1 MPRFEDNVL
10 NNNSTGNRKIS
21 ITVHRKGKPVAEE
34 NSTEAFAETEALEP
48 QDLIKVEKEFLEINA
63 LQNNIIKVEK
73 EFLEINTLQ
82 NNIIENK
89 NSSIFGIITDIRGLP
104 LEDAVVQLRILIDGS
119 YRTIS
124 ELQSNNN
131 GEYLFANLPIGL
143 YSLTIYKDGFINYQS
158 RNINITFG
166 ESIGLN
172 ISLQDDL
179 RNQLGSIH
187 GTIRD
192 EATNLPLENI
202 LVALYS
208 IVNNHQ
214 LLKDSTITNGEGRYA
229 FSLIPPGN
237 YVIKA
242 TAFRKEEG

>member
-10 NNNSTGNRKIS
+10 NNNNSTGNRKIS
-21 ITVHRKGKPVAEE
+21 ITVHRKGKPVADE
-34 NSTEAFAETEALEP
+34 NSTEALAGTEALEP
-48 QDLIKVEKEFLEINA
+48 QNLIKVEKEFLEINA
-63 LQNNIIKVEK
+63 LQNN
-73 EFLEINTLQ
+73 TT
-82 NNIIENK
+82 ENK

-104 LEDAVVQLRILIDGS
+104 LEDAVVQLRLLRDGS
-119 YRTIS
+119 YRTIG
-124 ELQSNNN
+124 EVQSNNK
-131 GEYLFANLPIGL
+131 GEYLFADLPIGL

-158 RNINITFG
+158 TNINITFR

-172 ISLQDDL
+172 IILQYDL

-214 LLKDSTITNGEGRYA
+214 LLKESTITNIEGHYA

-237 YVIKA
+237 YIIKA
-242 TAFRKEEG
+242 TTFRKEEG